1 MKDAINKVSVPG
13 RVIDLLWTDEEYFR
27 EVSSSKKVSSSGKF
41 PRCDQW
47 CDEDGLHM
55 AFALA
60 GYAPND
66 ISVSSYM
73 NQISITGNAPG
84 SHASVLDSSGS
95 TEGDEYP
102 AKEPKKIVQQGM
114 IVRGI
119 ARRNFK
125 VKFYINSEFN
135 ANNSVAK
142 MRNGLLEIVI
152 PRGDSLSPV
161 DISIEEI

>member
-1 MKDAINKVSVPG
+1 MKDAISKVSVPG

-47 CDEDGLHM
+47 CDEAGLHM

-60 GYAPND
+60 GYSPGD
-66 ISVSSYM
+66 IRVYSYM

-84 SHASVLDSSGS
+84 SHTNNREHTGS
-95 TEGDEYP
+95 IEGDNYP

-142 MRNGLLEIVI
+142 MRNGLLEIII
-152 PRGDSLSPV
+152 PRGESLKSINI
-161 DISIEEI
+161 DIEEV